1 MGWEDEGR
9 SRAVREGNKTTK
21 LFIVPFLGLSF
32 SVTSCHENEHVRQNS
47 WRERKEIH
55 EGHLRLV
62 VARSSLLRC
71 RLCQTRRQSDQGK
84 HSQQLEN
91 NFFHSQFS
99 MLWGIEQHICAW
111 KRSASQNAVL
121 PSGLVHYALISII
134 HIISV
139 FCLRLVLFLLMC
151 LGFVWL
157 FFGGRGRI
165 RLSFLYSC
173 SLADYMFSSL
183 AKISY

>member
-55 EGHLRLV
+55 EGHLRLA

-71 RLCQTRRQSDQGK
+71 RLCQTRRQSYQGK

-91 NFFHSQFS
+91 SFFHSQFS

-121 PSGLVHYALISII
+121 PSGLVHYALIHHTYNLCFLSEAGFVFINVFGFLFGCFLRQGKNQII
-134 HIISV
+134 LS
-139 FCLRLVLFLLMC
+139 LFLQFSKLNVFF
-151 LGFVWL
+151 LG
-157 FFGGRGRI
+157 
-165 RLSFLYSC
+165 
-173 SLADYMFSSL
+173 
-183 AKISY
+183 